1 MTSSWNIYFLFNC
14 DANEL
19 LRAINVLFILPEN
32 WNGKEIMQILNG
44 FQVCG
49 GRIWGPSRIEINV
62 STAGKWPQF
71 SENAILWSLNARTHT
86 HCVWKF

>member
-44 FQVCG
+44 FTG
-49 GRIWGPSRIEINV
+49 EW
-62 STAGKWPQF
+62 
-71 SENAILWSLNARTHT
+71 
-86 HCVWKF
+86 